1 MRISL
6 SFLVEHLSSLIYVYI
21 YTIFQ
26 IFPIQDFVYKI
37 SYTKEVFVSEEI
49 PRSVR
54 RVCHDIGG
62 SFLLRL
68 VKMTRRACVGQRG
81 ETEFWRFTCYTFVS
95 RKNKVPVTV
104 VLSFLSLV
112 PRTSATFSSAK
123 EFVFPKI
130 PFKLL
135 PSLERANDFPSI
147 LLFFLFLLQRYN
159 ALTFFSATCY
169 FAPIFLNWPYFYKD
183 KGTRENYRWERE
195 KRDPRNSK
203 NESKTFSTSS
213 LSPSLPQ
220 SDPFILCLVHFSS
233 FSSRFQQET

>member
-1 MRISL
+1 M
-6 SFLVEHLSSLIYVYI
+6 YI
-21 YTIFQ
+21 YILFSKY
-26 IFPIQDFVYKI
+26 FVYKI

-95 RKNKVPVTV
+95 RKNKVPVTL

-147 LLFFLFLLQRYN
+147 LLFFLFFLFLLQRYN

-213 LSPSLPQ
+213 LSLSPSKWSFHPL
-220 SDPFILCLVHFSS
+220 SRPFLFFFFAISTRDVDIEKS
-233 FSSRFQQET
+233 

>member
-1 MRISL
+1 M
-6 SFLVEHLSSLIYVYI
+6 
-21 YTIFQ
+21 
-26 IFPIQDFVYKI
+26 
-37 SYTKEVFVSEEI
+37 
-49 PRSVR
+49 
-54 RVCHDIGG
+54 GG
-62 SFLLRL
+62 SFLLCL

-147 LLFFLFLLQRYN
+147 LLFFLFFLFLLQRYN

-213 LSPSLPQ
+213 LSLFPSKWSFHPL
-220 SDPFILCLVHFSS
+220 SRPFLFFFFAISTRDVDIEKS
-233 FSSRFQQET
+233 